1 MDQKRSIPAPLVNA
15 ENKPYF
21 DAAAQGRLLLKR
33 CVACTEF
40 HYYPRTLCPFCF
52 SERTEWREAAGT
64 GTIYSFTVMRHGTAF
79 AAAYVTLQ
87 EGVTM
92 LTNLVDCDLAALRI
106 GQTVRVVFRPTD
118 GDVLVPMFTPESQ

>member
-33 CVACTEF
+33 CGACAEF

-64 GTIYSFTVMRHGTAF
+64 GTIYSYTVMRYGTAF

-118 GDVLVPMFTPESQ
+118 GDMLVPMFTPVSQ